1 MTQFS
6 LIQSSKLNLSVKTLQ
21 KICHYFSIQKK
32 SVIQIIRDSHKT
44 QERNN
49 NLRIHLVPTRSG
61 AVIMSLT

>member
-32 SVIQIIRDSHKT
+32 SVIQIIRDKT

>member
-32 SVIQIIRDSHKT
+32 SVIQIIRDKS

-49 NLRIHLVPTRSG
+49 NLKIHPVPTRSG